1 MQLLLQTHLFTV
13 VFRVF
18 LYVTNNFHVVLCRPS
33 HKILASPLVTH
44 SSAGRLWLAALR
56 RWIPFL
62 TYQWLFL
69 GLSLIQNTTFI
80 PPPHHNC
87 FTALFPGPPGSAGAR
102 RELLDF
108 MVQGEINWGRNTDH
122 PAGRHSTS
130 TIPHIFYGPDA
141 LPAAQPTVSRHW
153 RQNYIYYITLISQQ
167 NNSTR
172 KMILKIHQLWT
183 LLDTLQN
190 KRMWY
195 IPEGNTDSRWMSP
208 VAVRSCY

>member
-1 MQLLLQTHLFTV
+1 MRLLLQRHLFTV

-44 SSAGRLWLAALR
+44 SSAGRLWLAALL
-56 RWIPFL
+56 RWILFL
-62 TYQWLFL
+62 TYQQLFQVSAWLKTLNVYHHHTTTVLRPFFQDHPGQPVQEENFWTL
-69 GLSLIQNTTFI
+69 WCKGRLTEADTLTIQLCAT
-80 PPPHHNC
+80 PPPPSSI
-87 FTALFPGPPGSAGAR
+87 F
-102 RELLDF
+102 
-108 MVQGEINWGRNTDH
+108 
-122 PAGRHSTS
+122 
-130 TIPHIFYGPDA
+130 FYGPDA
-141 LPAAQPTVSRHW
+141 LPAAQPTVSKHW

-167 NNSTR
+167 NNSTP

-183 LLDTLQN
+183 LLDTIQN